1 MSEPVFFRAYDIRG
15 VVGKELKLED
25 FLNFG
30 RALGVVTDGKVVVGR
45 DARVHGE
52 MCEMALT
59 SGLLESGVEVELIG
73 VTPIGMLSFAV
84 EEREAS
90 KGVMVGASHNPPEYN
105 GLKFFERG
113 GEYSKEL
120 DNTVRKIF
128 LEKSF
133 KDFEWKRIGKVYKVD
148 VKSDYI
154 SFIASK
160 ITLERGVSVAVD
172 TMNATGGVIV
182 RKVFQ
187 RLGLNPIILNEE
199 VNGFFPKGAPEPK
212 PSKLTELRE
221 TVVSKGLELGLAFD
235 GDCDRVMLIDDRGRF
250 VSPEKTA
257 AYLLYNMEVKKGDIV
272 VTTVNS
278 SLLIDE
284 VAEDLGL
291 KVVRTRVGHF
301 YIIGEVKKLNAVIGF
316 ERSGHMTIPSLRLF
330 DDAILVASKILEIK
344 SRTGRLS
351 EFIDKLPKYFN
362 EEVNVKCSDKIK
374 FRVVEEVKNLVSSE
388 YSIETIDGVR
398 AITSEGWFL
407 VRASNTEPLVRIT
420 AEAKT
425 GEKLNE
431 LLEYAK
437 KLVIKAMNSLKA

>member
-1 MSEPVFFRAYDIRG
+1 MGS
-15 VVGKELKLED
+15 
-25 FLNFG
+25 
-30 RALGVVTDGKVVVGR
+30 
-45 DARVHGE
+45 
-52 MCEMALT
+52 
-59 SGLLESGVEVELIG
+59 LIG
-73 VTPIGMLSFAV
+73 IVVDAKSVIIVIPLSINIV
-84 EEREAS
+84 
-90 KGVMVGASHNPPEYN
+90 
-105 GLKFFERG
+105 
-113 GEYSKEL
+113 KEKNL
-120 DNTVRKIF
+120 EIF

-284 VAEDLGL
+284 VAEDL
-291 KVVRTRVGHF
+291 
-301 YIIGEVKKLNAVIGF
+301 AVIGF

-330 DDAILVASKILEIK
+330 DDAILVASKILEVK

>member
-1 MSEPVFFRAYDIRG
+1 
-15 VVGKELKLED
+15 
-25 FLNFG
+25 
-30 RALGVVTDGKVVVGR
+30 
-45 DARVHGE
+45 
-52 MCEMALT
+52 
-59 SGLLESGVEVELIG
+59 
-73 VTPIGMLSFAV
+73 
-84 EEREAS
+84 
-90 KGVMVGASHNPPEYN
+90 
-105 GLKFFERG
+105 
-113 GEYSKEL
+113 
-120 DNTVRKIF
+120 
-128 LEKSF
+128 
-133 KDFEWKRIGKVYKVD
+133 
-148 VKSDYI
+148 DYI

-330 DDAILVASKILEIK
+330 DDAILVASKILEVK